1 MRVTTIAGVLAAC
14 GAVLALAPASQA
26 KPGRDWARVQAVEA
40 PRKVRVVLHDDKAP
54 NGKRKLSGV
63 FASATADGLTI
74 GLRDG
79 TMRTFQRDEVRR
91 VSVKQPFL
99 QRRKAWSLTA
109 LAASAAIVVH
119 LLQSGASTLG
129 GWWASGRY
137 LPGMGLAAVP
147 TWIISTFELS
157 YKPIY
162 AKPPN

>member
-1 MRVTTIAGVLAAC
+1 MRVKTIAGVLAAC
-14 GAVLALAPASQA
+14 GAVLVLAPESQA
-26 KPGRDWARVQAVEA
+26 KPGQDWSRVQAVEA
-40 PRKVRVVLHDDKAP
+40 ARKVRVVIHDDKAP
-54 NGKRKLSGV
+54 NAKRKLRGV

-79 TMRTFQRDEVRR
+79 TLQTLQRDEVRR

-99 QRRKAWSLTA
+99 QRRKAWGLTA
-109 LAASAAIVVH
+109 LAASAAMVVH
-119 LLQSGASTLG
+119 LLTSGASSLS

-137 LPGMGLAAVP
+137 GQGMGLVAVP

-162 AKPPN
+162 ATPPR